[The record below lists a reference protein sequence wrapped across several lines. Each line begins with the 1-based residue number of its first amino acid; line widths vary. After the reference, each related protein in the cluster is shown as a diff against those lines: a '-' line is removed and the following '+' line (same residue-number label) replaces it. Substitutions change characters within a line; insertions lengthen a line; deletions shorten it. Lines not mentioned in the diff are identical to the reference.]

1 MGRIRVLAFVV
12 TIAVLGGAA
21 RPAAAASD
29 TAHNVLVGALIGAG
43 VGLVVGIVVYL
54 VRDKPPQP
62 TAAVRNPPTWGT
74 VGLGP
79 LPIPA
84 PARPGGDVVTSNGG
98 ALLRF

>member
-29 TAHNVLVGALIGAG
+29 TAHNVLVGVLIGAG
-43 VGLVVGIVVYL
+43 VGLVVGIIVYL
-54 VRDKPPQP
+54 VREKPPQP

-79 LPIPA
+79 LPLAA
-84 PARPGGDVVTSNGG
+84 PSRRGGEVTANGG

>member
-12 TIAVLGGAA
+12 AMAVLGGAA
-21 RPAAAASD
+21 RPAAAATD
-29 TAHNVLVGALIGAG
+29 TAHNVLIGALIGAG
-43 VGLVVGIVVYL
+43 VGLVVGIIVYL
-54 VRDKPPQP
+54 VRDKPAQP

-79 LPIPA
+79 LPIAA
-84 PARPGGDVVTSNGG
+84 PARPGGEVTSNGG